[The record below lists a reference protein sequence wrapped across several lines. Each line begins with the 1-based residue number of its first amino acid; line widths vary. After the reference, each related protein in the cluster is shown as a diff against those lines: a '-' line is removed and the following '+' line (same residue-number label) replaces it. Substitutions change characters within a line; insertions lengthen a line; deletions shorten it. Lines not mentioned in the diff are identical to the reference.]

1 MKLLRVTSLIYE
13 SVVQILCYSGH
24 NIDIYRRLNFRIL
37 VQVRDLPYTQNS

>member
-13 SVVQILCYSGH
+13 SVVQILCYSDH
-24 NIDIYRRLNFRIL
+24 NIGIYRRLNLRIL